1 MIISSLANIAID
13 NANSV
18 RLNDILE
25 NMVLSPEVSG
35 ENVYV
40 ISMNEINETNIGEL
54 ENALMAKHLG
64 VLCILA
70 YGTRGQEERARVILD
85 KRIRNVIGVELS
97 QNLTEEIMKNRLR
110 KIVNEFIMNSKSL
123 VEEIDETRA
132 VVSVGEAALPFKYV
146 PGSILIDVGESLAEA
161 MNTDTIDLITKSDVV
176 SSEAKVE
183 FSEAPTSRFEEEGK
197 AMLEEI
203 EHTFSNGMT
212 DKDYYNKFKNSVEVM
227 DLDSLRE
234 AININEIIR
243 SLQLENSEYLSLR
256 KTIDIINEEIN
267 SVILDGTIHSEEKL
281 RKIIGLIRSKQ
292 DRRGAKEQLEVSKFI
307 DVLSILSKAIED
319 SFTEIIRKTE
329 DKYATKQLRD
339 MYYENRD
346 EVAKIVEERFQEQL
360 KLNELLLS
368 LNKTL
373 NIIDKAKE
381 DYLKSIAVP
390 DMTKSEIINNML
402 EVTSYNGIADNA
414 NELVNTIINA
424 VNDSQINFSNVAER
438 LTKVMDSVFRLS
450 KLDNEIAERKNY
462 LNKLLTANQIE
473 ESVIITN
480 PIKMSTRVWVGA
492 NNTGK
497 TVTAW
502 IASKLNSRQHN
513 TVIMDLTGD
522 NKLSLYTETVDFN
535 AIDVKDF
542 PKQDLLS
549 ISTDNSIVSR
559 VKVVEM
565 VEALTS
571 YYKTINIIIG
581 TNDDLFEVLK
591 DMALT
596 VNIVVDDSTAS
607 INTMK
612 TLTDGLVLENT
623 AIKVYDMDTS
633 LNPMEITELYGLDPL
648 AVKVIKVPKVPSIRK
663 ATINKIDPLTYEDV
677 RLVLGGIL

>member
-13 NANSV
+13 NAKSV
-18 RLNDILE
+18 RLSDILE
-25 NMVLSPEVSG
+25 SMILSPEVSG
-35 ENVYV
+35 ENIYV
-40 ISMNEINETNIGEL
+40 ISMNEINETNIKAL

-64 VLCILA
+64 VLCILT

-85 KRIRNVIGVELS
+85 KRSRNVVGVELS
-97 QNLTEEIMKNRLR
+97 QSLTEEIIKNRLR

-123 VEEIDETRA
+123 VEEEDETRSI
-132 VVSVGEAALPFKYV
+132 VSVGEAALPFKYV
-146 PGSILIDVGESLAEA
+146 PGSILIDVGESLKEA
-161 MNTDTIDLITKSDVV
+161 INTDSIDLVV
-176 SSEAKVE
+176 KPDEVLSEAE
-183 FSEAPTSRFEEEGK
+183 SIPSIAPTSRFEEEGK
-197 AMLEEI
+197 ILLDELQSA
-203 EHTFSNGMT
+203 FPNSMT
-212 DKDYYNKFKNSVEVM
+212 NNDYYEKFKSSVEVM

-480 PIKMSTRVWVGA
+480 PIKMSTRVWIGA
-492 NNTGK
+492 SNTGK
-497 TVTAW
+497 TATAW
-502 IASKLNSRQHN
+502 ISSKLNSRQHN
-513 TVIMDLTGD
+513 TVVMDLTGD

-607 INTMK
+607 INTMRE
-612 TLTDGLVLENT
+612 LTGGLVLENT

-633 LNPMEITELYGLDPL
+633 LNPMEVTELYGLDPL